1 MNLITA
7 AAIYVGDT
15 ATESGT
21 RTMQFHIKGTG
32 NKPIDIPINLIP
44 SFAAGETCV
53 PGAFETG
60 KTILINCR
68 IYPEDNGPM
77 YVVPTQPLQAVPA
90 STKLNQVVISG
101 GCWLP
106 DKQRRDDAINFLLLN
121 SNAPP
126 QKAIGHTYEK
136 SLVFRMEAWKDDAER
151 LKKFLYKGRQL
162 SIGGTL
168 RFENWVGKD
177 GNRNVSYKVRVRSNQ
192 YSFFGKNK
200 KAEGEVKDP
209 PTPSMKD
216 REVFESPHQQAI
228 AKSTP
233 VVVDFKNTSTTP
245 VDSSP
250 DGDGIPF

>member
-7 AAIYVGDT
+7 TAIYVGDT

-32 NKPIDIPINLIP
+32 NKPVDIPVNLVP

-60 KTILINCR
+60 KTILINGR
-68 IYPEDNGPM
+68 LYPQENGPM

-90 STKLNQVVISG
+90 STKLNQILIAG

-106 DKQRRDDAINFLLLN
+106 NEQRREDALNFLLLVGT
-121 SNAPP
+121 APP
-126 QKAIGHTYEK
+126 QKSIGHTWQDT
-136 SLVFRMEAWKDDAER
+136 LVFRMESWKDDAER

-162 SIGGTL
+162 CLGGSL
-168 RFENWVGKD
+168 RFENWTGKD
-177 GNRNVSYKVRVRSNQ
+177 GNQHVGYKVRVRSNQ

-200 KAEGEVKDP
+200 KVEGEAKSP
-209 PTPSMKD
+209 PISDFKD

-228 AKSTP
+228 AKP
-233 VVVDFKNTSTTP
+233 KANVVEFPTTGKASEEH
-245 VDSSP
+245 D
-250 DGDGIPF
+250 DGIPF